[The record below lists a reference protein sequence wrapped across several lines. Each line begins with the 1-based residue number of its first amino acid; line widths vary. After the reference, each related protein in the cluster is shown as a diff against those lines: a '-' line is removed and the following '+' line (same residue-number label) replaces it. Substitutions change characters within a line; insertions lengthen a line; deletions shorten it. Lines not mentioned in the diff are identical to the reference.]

1 MTTSKTETR
10 FQTQI
15 RSFNKMYKLDC
26 EESPKLPHGYQNA
39 ARRISDFMSILQE
52 EIEEGTAIVD
62 QLQNVAPIQEVLAQ
76 IADWLGDIQVYCASE
91 MRKFGLDNDAT
102 LGIIMASN
110 LSKLDEDG
118 DPIYDSRGKV
128 LKGTNFFPPEPELR
142 ELIHY
147 QQLEAIKEQVDPN
160 AI

>member
-10 FQTQI
+10 FQSQI

-26 EESPKLPHGYQNA
+26 EESPKLPRGYHIA
-39 ARRISDFMSILQE
+39 AMRISNFMNILQE
-52 EIEEGTAIVD
+52 EMEEGNAIVD
-62 QLQNVAPIQEVLAQ
+62 SLQSVAPIQEVLAQ

-118 DPIYDSRGKV
+118 NPIYDARGKV
-128 LKGTNFFPPEPELR
+128 LKGVNFFPPEPELR
-142 ELIHY
+142 ELIGY
-147 QQLEAIKEQVDPN
+147 QMLEAAKQQIVE
-160 AI
+160 

>member
-10 FQTQI
+10 FQSQI
-15 RSFNKMYKLDC
+15 RSFNKMYKLEC

-39 ARRISDFMSILQE
+39 AKRISDFMDILQE
-52 EIEEGTAIVD
+52 ELEEGTAIID

-110 LSKLDEDG
+110 FSKLDEDG
-118 DPIYDSRGKV
+118 NPIYDSRGKV

>member
-1 MTTSKTETR
+1 MTTTKTETR
-10 FQTQI
+10 FQSQI

-26 EESPKLPHGYQNA
+26 EQSPRLPHGYQNA

-62 QLQNVAPIQEVLAQ
+62 RLQSVAPIQEVLAQ

-110 LSKLDEDG
+110 FSKLDEDG
-118 DPIYDSRGKV
+118 EPIYDARGKV
-128 LKGTNFFPPEPELR
+128 LKGVNFFPPEPELR
-142 ELIHY
+142 ELIGH
-147 QQLEAIKEQVDPN
+147 QMLEAAKQQIVE
-160 AI
+160 

>member
-10 FQTQI
+10 FQSQI

-26 EESPKLPHGYQNA
+26 EDSPRLPHGYQNA
-39 ARRISDFMSILQE
+39 ARRISDFMNILRE

-62 QLQNVAPIQEVLAQ
+62 NLQSVAPIQEVLAQ

-110 LSKLDEDG
+110 FSKLDEDG
-118 DPIYDSRGKV
+118 NPIYDSRGKV
-128 LKGTNFFPPEPELR
+128 LKGTNFFPPEPKLR